1 MPRPH
6 GVPRTTVLNVGCLV
20 IVGKR
25 KHVIFVVLE
34 LQAMNDLVRETLD
47 AAQRALRK
55 TKSAGNAAMI
65 DDAVSKMSD
74 QDRAKVNV
82 AATVV

>member
-1 MPRPH
+1 
-6 GVPRTTVLNVGCLV
+6 
-20 IVGKR
+20 
-25 KHVIFVVLE
+25 
-34 LQAMNDLVRETLD
+34 MNDLVKETLEG
-47 AAQRALRK
+47 AQRALRK

-82 AATVV
+82 AASVL